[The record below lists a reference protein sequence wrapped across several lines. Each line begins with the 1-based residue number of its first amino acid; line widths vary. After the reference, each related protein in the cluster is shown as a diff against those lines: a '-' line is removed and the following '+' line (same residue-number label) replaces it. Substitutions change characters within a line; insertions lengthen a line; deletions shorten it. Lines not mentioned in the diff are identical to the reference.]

1 MERNMTFEEL
11 NSTIMS
17 LAELPNIDRFI
28 LGQSTLGQ
36 DIYGYHLGSYD
47 GHQIIIEG
55 GIHAREYPSSLVV
68 CGITEYLTSQELSGG
83 IYIIPLVNPDGARLV
98 LDGIE
103 WIKCEKLRNF
113 ILNVNEENRDFSQWK
128 ADILAVDLNVN
139 FDALWGGG
147 SQNVFCPSPGNFVGY
162 YPNSE
167 REVRLLIDF
176 TYRVNPSLTLSFHT
190 KGEVIYYG
198 FETLSESQLER
209 DRQIAELISSIN
221 GYIPIKTEN
230 STGGYSDWVSEYL
243 GVPAFTIEIAPASE
257 PTPIPLEQ
265 VPIGI
270 EKNKEIPVVLLNR
283 LASGEF

>member
-1 MERNMTFEEL
+1 MTFEEL

-68 CGITEYLTSQELSGG
+68 CGITEYLASQELSGG

-98 LDGIE
+98 LDGID

-113 ILNVNEENRDFSQWK
+113 ILNVNEENSDFSQWK

-198 FETLSESQLER
+198 FETLTESQLER

-257 PTPIPLEQ
+257 STPIPLEQ

-270 EKNKEIPVVLLNR
+270 DKNKDIPVVLLNR
-283 LASGEF
+283 LALGEF